1 MAEHVSRRTAPVA
14 ATAATAAALVL
25 GAVPADVGATEELE
39 HCIIEVIG
47 IEETGEFITAPPQ
60 CFASLGESLRA
71 QGVDVPASRTELS
84 MDDVIGEDLLAAAS
98 FTLAVHYNFANLT
111 GASISITG
119 TDCGG
124 GYLNLDAGWIDR
136 ITSTYNACTNV
147 TFYDGYDKSGTPEST
162 GWGSHNLAGLNNAA
176 NSVSYGS

>member
-1 MAEHVSRRTAPVA
+1 MAEHIARRTAPVA

-25 GAVPADVGATEELE
+25 GAVPADVGATEEYE

-60 CFASLGESLRA
+60 CFASLADSLRA
-71 QGVDVPASRTELS
+71 QGVDVPASRTELTL
-84 MDDVIGEDLLAAAS
+84 DEVIEEDLLATAS

-111 GASISITG
+111 GASLSVTG
-119 TDCGG
+119 ADCGG
-124 GYLNLDAGWIDR
+124 GYLNLDASWIDR

-147 TFYDGYDKSGTPEST
+147 TFYDGYDKTGSNEST
-162 GWGSHNLAGLNNAA
+162 GWGSQNLAGLNNAA
-176 NSVSYGS
+176 NSVAYGS